1 MNLNT
6 KKIEIMRKLIKVDDR
21 ELLYAVER
29 LLNPEK
35 KVIEI
40 KDEIVE
46 NPKEDV
52 KARIDTIESNPH
64 RFITKSMLE
73 DILYKK
79 KS

>member
-6 KKIEIMRKLIKVDDR
+6 KKLEIIEKLIKVQDR

-29 LLNPEK
+29 ILNPEK
-35 KVIEI
+35 KVVEI
-40 KDEIVE
+40 KEEIVE
-46 NPKEDV
+46 NPNEDV
-52 KARIDTIESNPH
+52 KTRIDTIESNPH